1 MEHTY
6 IVVFDLFPIHV
17 TCVVI
22 SKSEELKKIVDLG
35 VWIVDVV
42 LRHSFVSN
50 IIN

>member
-6 IVVFDLFPIHV
+6 IVMFDLFPIHV